1 MSRPL
6 RPAGLR
12 VGGASNGEFIGA
24 RTVTR
29 AVALRRA
36 VMRALAVW
44 QRQSAA
50 ACYHD
55 LAVHLARHSPP
66 RAAALPQAYLLM
78 AADCEAF
85 WLLVA
90 DRRSA
95 EEYGTLQRWR
105 AYLQRRKQRVR
116 SVRVETP
123 RDAWEQVSA
132 SLFLQLDESAKA
144 RAEAV
149 FSPSLAKSGRQA
161 SRSFSMQEE
170 R

>member
-12 VGGASNGEFIGA
+12 VGGASNGDSVGT

-36 VMRALAVW
+36 VTRALAVW

-55 LAVHLARHSPP
+55 LAAQLARHSPS
-66 RAAALPQAYLLM
+66 RTAALPQAYLLM

-95 EEYGTLQRWR
+95 EECGTLQRWR

-116 SVRVETP
+116 SVRIETP

-132 SLFLQLDESAKA
+132 SLSLQLDESAKA

-149 FSPSLAKSGRQA
+149 FAPSLAGSGRQV